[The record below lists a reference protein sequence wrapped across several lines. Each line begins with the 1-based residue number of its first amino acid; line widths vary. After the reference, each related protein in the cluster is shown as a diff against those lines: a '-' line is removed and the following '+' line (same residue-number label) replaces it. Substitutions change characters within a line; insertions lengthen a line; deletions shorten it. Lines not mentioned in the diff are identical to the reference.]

1 MTEQPDRNP
10 EVRASDAER
19 NEIAAL
25 LNQAVGEGRLTLDEF
40 THRVGLAYEAT
51 TRSELDTLVADLP
64 VSPPAAQEQ
73 PLAVRSD
80 GKLEPEG
87 GERKWNLAVLGGSD
101 LKGRWRVRRRMG
113 FFGLLGGSDIN
124 LCDAE
129 LDAPEVELTLVSIL
143 GGHTVI
149 VPRGVRVEKS
159 GGFDLLGGD
168 DVKIDESAV
177 LENSPVIRIRSYSV
191 LGGSDIK
198 NPKRKKG
205 KRKRDRELE
214 D

>member
-19 NEIAAL
+19 NEIASL
-25 LNQAVGEGRLTLDEF
+25 LNQAVGEGRLSLDEF

-51 TRSELDTLVADLP
+51 TRSELDMLVTDLP
-64 VSPPAAQEQ
+64 VSRTAPEAP

-80 GKLEPEG
+80 GDDEAG
-87 GERKWNLAVLGGSD
+87 GKRKWNLAVLGGSD

-159 GGFDLLGGD
+159 GGFDLMGGD
-168 DVKIDESAV
+168 EVKIDETAV
-177 LENSPVIRIRSYSV
+177 LPNSPVIRIRSYSV

-198 NPKRKKG
+198 NPKKKR